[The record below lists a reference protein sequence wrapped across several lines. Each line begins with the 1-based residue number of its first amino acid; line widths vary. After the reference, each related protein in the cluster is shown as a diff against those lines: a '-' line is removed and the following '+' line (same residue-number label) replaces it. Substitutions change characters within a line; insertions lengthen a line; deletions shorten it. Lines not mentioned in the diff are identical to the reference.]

1 MQMADTYETKVVNPR
16 PSIDESLVA
25 PFRNLYDVLSISCV
39 VSDSMDRANTMDCGI
54 VPRGANKKIIGPAV
68 TVKLRPGD
76 IVDCLEV
83 FTVVKPGDVVVID
96 AFGEKTTSIWGGL
109 MCGIARNAGAVG
121 AVIDGSCRDTDEAR
135 MLDFPVHARWVGSRA
150 AHTASTQR
158 KMPIEINVPITCG
171 GITVNPGDLVVADE
185 IGVAVV
191 PYADL
196 ANVYA
201 RAKDQA
207 EKEAAARK
215 DILNGMGVDELL
227 KKYGRI

>member
-1 MQMADTYETKVVNPR
+1 MPNAYETLVVNER
-16 PSIDESLVA
+16 PVIEESLIR
-25 PFRNLYDVLSISCV
+25 PFRDLYDVLSISCV
-39 VSDSMDRANTMDCGI
+39 ISDSLNRANTMDCGI
-54 VPRGANKKIIGPAV
+54 IPRGADKKIIGPAV

-76 IVDCLEV
+76 IVDCLDV

-96 AFGEKTTSIWGGL
+96 AFGERTTSIWGGL
-109 MCGIARNAGAVG
+109 MSGIARNAGAVG
-121 AVIDGSCRDTDEAR
+121 AIIDGSCRDTDEAK
-135 MLDFPVHARWVGSRA
+135 MLGFPVHARWVNSRA

-158 KMPIEINVPITCG
+158 KTPLEINVPVTCG

-196 ANVYA
+196 AEVVM

-207 EKEAAARK
+207 GKESAARD
-215 DILNGMGVDELL
+215 DILNGMGVEELL

>member
-1 MQMADTYETKVVNPR
+1 MSETYSTKVVHPR
-16 PSIDESLVA
+16 PSIDESLIK
-25 PFRNLYDVLSISCV
+25 PFRDLYDVLSISCV
-39 VSDSMDRANTMDCGI
+39 VSDAMDRANTMDCGI
-54 VPRGANKKIIGPAV
+54 VPRASNKKIIGPAV

-83 FTVVKPGDVVVID
+83 FKVVKPGDVVVID

-109 MCGIARNAGAVG
+109 MSGIARNAGAVG

-135 MLDFPVHARWVGSRA
+135 LLDFPVHARWVGSRA

-158 KMPIEINVPITCG
+158 KMPIEINVPIVCG
-171 GITVNPGDLVVADE
+171 GIAVNPGDLVVADE

-191 PYADL
+191 PYAEL
-196 ANVYA
+196 ATVYA

-207 EKEAAARK
+207 EKEEGARR
-215 DILNGMGVDELL
+215 DVLAGMGVDELL
-227 KKYGRI
+227 NKYGRI

>member
-1 MQMADTYETKVVNPR
+1 MLSTYDSKLVNPR
-16 PSIDESLVA
+16 PKIDESLIA
-25 PFRNLYDVLSISCV
+25 PFRALVDVLSISCV
-39 VSDSMDRANTMDCGI
+39 ISDSMDRANTMDCGI
-54 VPRGANKKIIGPAV
+54 IPRGADKKIIGPAI

-83 FTVVKPGDVVVID
+83 FTVTKPGDVIVID

-109 MCGIARNAGAVG
+109 MCGIARNSGAVG

-135 MLDFPVHARWVGSRA
+135 MMDFPIHARWMNPRS
-150 AHTASTQR
+150 AHTANTQR
-158 KMPIEINVPITCG
+158 KTPIEINVPVVCG

-191 PYADL
+191 PYSQL
-196 ANVYA
+196 ENVYK

-207 EKEAAARK
+207 EKEAGARA
-215 DILNGMGVDELL
+215 DILKGMGVDELL

>member
-1 MQMADTYETKVVNPR
+1 MTSTYEMKTVNPR
-16 PSIDESLVA
+16 PAIDESLIA
-25 PFRNLYDVLSISCV
+25 PFRELYDVLSISCV
-39 VSDSMDRANTMDCGI
+39 ISDSMDRANTMDCGI
-54 VPRGANKKIIGPAV
+54 APRGADKKIIGPAI

-83 FTVVKPGDVVVID
+83 FTVVKRGDVVVID

-135 MLDFPVHARWVGSRA
+135 LLEFPIHARWVGPRA

-158 KMPIEINVPITCG
+158 KTPIEINVPVTCG
-171 GITVNPGDLVVADE
+171 GIAVNPGDLVVADE

-196 ANVYA
+196 AAVYA
-201 RAKDQA
+201 RARDQA
-207 EKEAAARK
+207 GKEARARK
-215 DILNGMGVDELL
+215 DILNGMGVDDLL
-227 KKYGRI
+227 EKYGRI

>member
-1 MQMADTYETKVVNPR
+1 MASSYDTKLVNPR
-16 PSIDESLVA
+16 PEIEETTVA
-25 PFRNLYDVLSISCV
+25 KFRELYDVLSISCV

-54 VPRGANKKIIGPAV
+54 VPRGADKKIIGPAI

-83 FTVVKPGDVVVID
+83 FTVVKAGDVIVID

-109 MCGIARNAGAVG
+109 MTGIARNAGVVG
-121 AVIDGSCRDTDEAR
+121 AVIDGSCRDTDESR
-135 MLDFPVHARWVGSRA
+135 MLGFPVHSRWVNPRA

-158 KMPIEINVPITCG
+158 KTPIEINVPVTCG

-191 PYADL
+191 PYANL
-196 ANVYA
+196 AAVYE

-207 EKEAAARK
+207 EKEAAARQ
-215 DILNGMGVDELL
+215 DILAGMGVDGLL